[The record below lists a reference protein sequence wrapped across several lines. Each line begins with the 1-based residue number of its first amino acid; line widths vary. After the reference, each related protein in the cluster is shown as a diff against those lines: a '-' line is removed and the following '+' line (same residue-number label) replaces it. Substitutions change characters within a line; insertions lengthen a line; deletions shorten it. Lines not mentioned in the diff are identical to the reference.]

1 MSRVEEIAAAVAS
14 LPAADYQQFVEWFR
28 TREEAR
34 WDQQMDHDSL
44 AGKLDFLFEE
54 AETEA
59 AAGRLRDWPPS
70 A

>member
-1 MSRVEEIAAAVAS
+1 MSRVEEITAAVAS

-28 TREEAR
+28 AREEAR

-59 AAGRLRDWPPS
+59 AADRLRDWPP
-70 A
+70 AA